1 MERYETSR
9 EQPDIGVMQCFGG
22 SSLLVCPKDEAR
34 QIIGLELDPKL
45 LQISRNEAKARELN
59 DIVEFQPA
67 QKEYIPFPD
76 HTFDG
81 LVSERGSAS
90 RTASSL

>member
-1 MERYETSR
+1 MERYDTSR
-9 EQPDIGVMQCFGG
+9 EQTDIGVWLAQRMKRG
-22 SSLLVCPKDEAR
+22 K
-34 QIIGLELDPKL
+34 IIDLELDPKL
-45 LQISRNEAKARELN
+45 LQISRNEVKARELD

-90 RTASSL
+90 RTVSSLYASSNDR